1 MKRYMSVQ
9 VIISEGSCLHRARIY
24 YTDDELGLELS
35 YTTDY
40 ENGMKEL
47 RKLEKRLGRPAEMI
61 VNRYNRNIAYKELYG
76 YIDRE

>member
-9 VIISEGSCLHRARIY
+9 VTISEGSCLHGARIY

-40 ENGMKEL
+40 EHGMKDL
-47 RKLEKRLGRPAEMI
+47 RKLEKILKKPAQMI
-61 VNRYNRNIAYKELYG
+61 INRFDPKIAYKELYG